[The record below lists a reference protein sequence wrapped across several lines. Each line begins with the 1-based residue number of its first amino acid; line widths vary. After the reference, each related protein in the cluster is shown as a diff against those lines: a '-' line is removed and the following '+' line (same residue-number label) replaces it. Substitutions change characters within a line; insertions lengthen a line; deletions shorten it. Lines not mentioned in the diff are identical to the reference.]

1 MLNGYRIC
9 DADAHAIMSP
19 AMWED
24 LPEDYA
30 RRRPRAVRIVD
41 DADLGRWNTGWL
53 IEGRLEPHVFGP
65 GSHAANTPGIILD
78 ALGTR
83 TNVDK
88 AHGALP
94 IGCLD
99 LSDPPARLAVL
110 DKLGIDVQ
118 FLMPSTLYANITEE
132 PAYEAALYR
141 SYNRY
146 MGRQCRPSAARLK
159 WAGLLPMRDSREAA
173 EAIEEMQRLG
183 ASAAV
188 VYGTVGDRMLSHSSF
203 RTVWDEFARSAL
215 PLCVHMGSSYAALTT
230 LCENILDS
238 NMISK
243 ALPANLAFVALIGH
257 GMLDRY
263 ADLKIGFL
271 EFGAEWIF
279 YMAGRLRH
287 YAALNRRRMPSSKGI
302 LQRDVEDY
310 FKSGKIFVAAEA
322 DDSMLVHEMA
332 LLGEDQI
339 LFSSDFPHDEGR
351 GDAMK
356 EVLDREDISH
366 EQKEK
371 ILCDNTLRFFGRA

>member
-78 ALGTR
+78 ELATR

-146 MGRQCRPSAARLK
+146 IGRQCRSSAARLK
-159 WAGLLPMRDSREAA
+159 WAGLLPMRDAREAA
-173 EAIEEMQRLG
+173 EAIHEMQRLG

-302 LQRDVEDY
+302 LQRDIEDY

-356 EVLDREDISH
+356 EVLDREDISD
-366 EQKEK
+366 EQKRK

>member
-1 MLNGYRIC
+1 MLNGYRVC

-19 AMWED
+19 AMWQD

-65 GSHAANTPGIILD
+65 GSHAANTPGIVIEE
-78 ALGTR
+78 LGTR
-83 TNVDK
+83 TNVDQ

-99 LSDPPARLAVL
+99 LSDPAARIAVL
-110 DKLGIDVQ
+110 DRLGIDVQ

-132 PAYEAALYR
+132 PLYEAALYR

-146 MGRQCRPSAARLK
+146 MGRQCRATAERLK
-159 WAGLLPMRDSREAA
+159 WAGLLPMRDAREAS
-173 EAIEEMQRLG
+173 EAIAEMQKLG

-188 VYGTVGDRMLSHSSF
+188 VYGSVGDRMLSHSSF
-203 RTVWDEFARSAL
+203 RPVWDEFARSGL

-310 FKSGKIFVAAEA
+310 LKSGKIFVAAEA
-322 DDSMLVHEMA
+322 DDAMLVNEMA

-351 GDAMK
+351 GDAMR
-356 EVLDREDISH
+356 EVLEREDIS
-366 EQKEK
+366 EKQKRK
-371 ILCDNTLRFFGRA
+371 ILCDNTLRFFGQA